1 MNKEKL
7 NALLGEMLEES
18 IKVQMKEAVHASS
31 TDDSVIA
38 LASLRMVHD
47 ICANGFEQSIN
58 SLLPAY
64 GYRVD
69 GFARGLKHPV
79 TSQCI
84 DDCLKEI
91 AAENDVLQ
99 YIKSPYARLAIAWG
113 GAMMGSIHRVRIPET
128 KFRYN
133 NNNRRNGPPNVG
145 PRTAPPK
152 VAV

>member
-1 MNKEKL
+1 
-7 NALLGEMLEES
+7 
-18 IKVQMKEAVHASS
+18 MKEAVHASS

-69 GFARGLKHPV
+69 GFARGLKHRV

-99 YIKSPYARLAIAWG
+99 YIKSPYVAWS
-113 GAMMGSIHRVRIPET
+113 GSMVGSTEN
-128 KFRYN
+128 KFKYN